1 MAQVKAGI
9 TSDGKGGSKVVLE
22 SSLEHQERISSIM
35 GAHWNKTTEQW
46 ELPLTWASCVALY
59 NTFGADFLTST
70 QLNHWGTEER
80 NKRIGP
86 AMTLR
91 DRLDIDGVV
100 PKAGERSTE
109 LTLIARDI
117 GDKVG
122 LFKHQQA
129 GAAFIAVTGGNCAIT
144 DEQGTGKSP
153 QLITGV
159 RTLQRAGEDMFPLL
173 VVCPASVKTHWER
186 EWAKW
191 YPNLTVVKVHGTAVQ
206 RRKQLATPAHVYII
220 NFELVPKHSKLGHYP
235 GAAALKKCADCGGFD
250 PKVTEKNCQ
259 AHVRELN
266 KIPFNTVV
274 VDEAHRILDPKSTWT
289 RSIWAL
295 GDKAKHRVAMTGT
308 PVQDTI
314 EDTWALNRFVKP
326 AEFPTKS
333 KYMDRYAIQA
343 YNHWGAIE
351 VRGVNPLHADELQ
364 QIMQPFYRRM
374 LKDIVLPFLPPVMQ
388 ETRTVEM
395 SGAQAKAYKEMKKKM
410 MVTLAPGATPLI
422 ATSPLTKA
430 TRLMQLASSYAE
442 VIDESANEP
451 DPNDP
456 SGDIEVSVK
465 LLAPSNK
472 IDAFMHDVSAGDYDG
487 NAGVIVFAQSK
498 QLLDLL
504 SDAMKKKNIDH
515 GMVTGGIPE
524 ADRQADIDKFQAGGM
539 KYILVSISAGGAG
552 LTLTAADTMVYLQ
565 RAWSSTAMEQSKAR
579 AHRIGSQIH
588 QSIRQVDYVSEDTV
602 ELGQLDALQG
612 KAGRIEEIL
621 KDNAAIER
629 FLKDEA

>member
-1 MAQVKAGI
+1 MAQVNAGI
-9 TSDGKGGSKVVLE
+9 TTNAKGENRIVLE
-22 SSLEHQERISSIM
+22 SHLEHQERIAAIM
-35 GAHWNKTTEQW
+35 GAHWNKETEKW
-46 ELPLTWASCVALY
+46 ELPLTWSACVALY
-59 NTFGADFLTST
+59 NTFGPDFRTST
-70 QLNHWGTEER
+70 QLDHWGTAER
-80 NKRIGP
+80 NKTVGP
-86 AMTLR
+86 AMTMR
-91 DRLDIDGVV
+91 ERLDVDGLIEK
-100 PKAGERSTE
+100 PGDRSSEVTA
-109 LTLIARDI
+109 IARDI
-117 GDKVG
+117 GTSVG

-129 GAAFIAVTGGNCAIT
+129 GAAFIAITNGVCAIT

-159 RTLQRAGEDMFPLL
+159 RTLQRYGEEMFPLL
-173 VVCPASVKTHWER
+173 VVCPSSVKTHWER
-186 EWAKW
+186 EWTKW
-191 YPNLTVVKVHGTAVQ
+191 YPGLTVVKVSGTAVQ

-220 NFELVPKHSKLGHYP
+220 NFELVPKYSKLAHYP
-235 GAAALKKCADCGGFD
+235 GAAAMKRCGDCGGFD
-250 PKVTEKNCQ
+250 PAITEKNCQ
-259 AHVRELN
+259 SHVRELN
-266 KIPFNTVV
+266 KIPFSTVV

-289 RSIWAL
+289 RSVWAI

-314 EDTWALNRFVKP
+314 EDTWPLNRFVKP
-326 AEFPTKS
+326 DEFPAKG

-351 VRGVNPLHADELQ
+351 VRGVNPAHADELQ

-388 ETRTVEM
+388 EIRTVEM
-395 SGAQAKAYKEMKKKM
+395 VGAQGKAYREMKKKM
-410 MVTLAPGATPLI
+410 MVTLKPGATPMI
-422 ATSPLTKA
+422 ATTPLTKA

-456 SGDIEVSVK
+456 TGDIEVSVK

-472 IDAFMHDVSAGDYDG
+472 IDAFMDDVSSGDYDG

-504 SDAMKKKNIDH
+504 SEAMKRKKIDH

-524 ADRQADIDKFQAGGM
+524 ADRQADIDRFQAGGM
-539 KYILVSISAGGAG
+539 KFILVSISAGGAG

-588 QSIRQVDYVSEDTV
+588 QSIRQVDYVSENSI
-602 ELGQLDALQG
+602 ELHQLDALQG

-621 KDNAAIER
+621 KDDAAIEK
-629 FLKDEA
+629 FLKDAA